1 MRTATNWEAAQA
13 NKDTARIKITRKSVA
28 YPPERT
34 LQNVCVHM
42 EMAGMEVTS
51 KSTEPDIAMISPRD
65 IQKMSQ

>member
-13 NKDTARIKITRKSVA
+13 NKDMARMKITRRSA
-28 YPPERT
+28 ANPPERT
-34 LQNVCVHM
+34 LQNVSVHM